1 MVTRQRQVKTTL
13 VGDALNEFDELF
25 RHLGLCPSETL
36 KLAVRRLAQN
46 ELKDNKLASLELRE
60 AA

>member
-13 VGDALNEFDELF
+13 VGDALDEFDELS
-25 RHLGLCPSETL
+25 RNLGLCPSGTL
-36 KLAVRRLAQN
+36 KLALRRLAQN